1 MKSSSILK
9 LILASLLLWS
19 CSMEA
24 TQDEADQLFTEGEF
38 KAAAVKYD
46 KVIALEPDNSF
57 AIYNRGLAREKIE
70 DYENASDD
78 FTYLIKHKKYTR
90 LAYLGRA
97 RCSFEQQIYK
107 SVVMDMNQLI
117 LRDENDIDALLLRGK
132 ANVKLYKNNKALDDL
147 DKVVDAQPKNID
159 ALITRGAALARGGQG
174 AYAIQDFDRAMK
186 IDPSLPVIYFNK
198 GVVFFT
204 YENWGAAMEN
214 FEKALELD
222 PNYVE
227 AITRIGMTKLNWS
240 KHSKAEACVDF
251 KKAQKMNDELATEYV
266 KEFCSN

>member
-1 MKSSSILK
+1 MKSSSIFN
-9 LILASLLLWS
+9 LILFSLLLCS

-24 TQDEADQLFTEGEF
+24 TQDEADQLFTEGQFE
-38 KAAAVKYD
+38 AAAMKYD
-46 KVIALEPDNSF
+46 RVIALEPDNSF
-57 AIYNRGLAREKIE
+57 AIYNRGLAREKIK
-70 DYENASDD
+70 DYLNASDD

-107 SVVMDMNQLI
+107 SVVMDMNQLL
-117 LRDENDIDALLLRGK
+117 LRDEDDVDALLLRGM
-132 ANVKLYKNNKALDDL
+132 AYVKLYKNNKALDDL
-147 DKVVDAQPKNID
+147 DFVLEQQPDNIQ
-159 ALITRGAALARGGQG
+159 ALVSRGAALARGGQG
-174 AYAIQDFDRAMK
+174 AYAIEDFDRAMK
-186 IDPSLPVIYFNK
+186 INPNLPVIYFNK

-222 PNYVE
+222 PNYAE
-227 AITRIGMTKLNWS
+227 AITRKGMTKLNWS

-251 KKAQKMNDELATEYV
+251 KKAQKMNDELAVEYV